1 LGVIPN
7 IDRISQD
14 IVAYSVFSFQVMWQK
29 VTSMSVIPF
38 EQNLFF
44 GYSGDNEPARYKGEI
59 NIGATFAKTP
69 HKA

>member
-1 LGVIPN
+1 
-7 IDRISQD
+7 
-14 IVAYSVFSFQVMWQK
+14 MWQK

-59 NIGATFAKTP
+59 NMSAAFAKTP
-69 HKA
+69 HTGMIFFSGMIWT

>member
-1 LGVIPN
+1 
-7 IDRISQD
+7 
-14 IVAYSVFSFQVMWQK
+14 MWQK

-44 GYSGDNEPARYKGEI
+44 GYSGDNEPARNKGEV
-59 NIGATFAKTP
+59 NMGATFAKTP

>member
-1 LGVIPN
+1 
-7 IDRISQD
+7 
-14 IVAYSVFSFQVMWQK
+14 MWQK

-59 NIGATFAKTP
+59 NMGATFAKTP
-69 HKA
+69 HTGMIFFSGMIWT